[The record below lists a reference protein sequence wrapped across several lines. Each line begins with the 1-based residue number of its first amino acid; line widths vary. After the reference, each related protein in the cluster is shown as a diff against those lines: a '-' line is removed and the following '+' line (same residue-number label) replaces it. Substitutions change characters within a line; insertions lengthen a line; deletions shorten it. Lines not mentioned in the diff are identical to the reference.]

1 MIQLYDLQMKRLWEL
16 FAGKPVQVHAGDVNN
31 AWPENPD
38 FEMIFQKDVAFEL
51 GGGKAASAN
60 LTCVTDDAFVFRSG
74 GRDAGCQNMEGRG
87 AESREAEGQGTESRY
102 AESRYAEGQGTES
115 LAAGKAPDLPG
126 DQILVYGPD
135 LQEIGQDCNYAR
147 ICEVLVRETGNREGK
162 QDPSEIFKLLQDLD
176 FVKFHV
182 YGKGFMMRT
191 SGQSAREAVRVSKK
205 ALQDGITFEKIGNAM
220 ISHYKENPNVLAV
233 RIRFIT
239 LDDFAYDKLSEEAK
253 IAVEIRNSLSKI
265 QKGLPTECSV
275 CEIREICNE
284 VEGLR
289 ELHFGKG
296 HKAPKEQKK
305 RLLSGGE

>member
-1 MIQLYDLQMKRLWEL
+1 
-16 FAGKPVQVHAGDVNN
+16 
-31 AWPENPD
+31 
-38 FEMIFQKDVAFEL
+38 
-51 GGGKAASAN
+51 
-60 LTCVTDDAFVFRSG
+60 
-74 GRDAGCQNMEGRG
+74 
-87 AESREAEGQGTESRY
+87 
-102 AESRYAEGQGTES
+102 
-115 LAAGKAPDLPG
+115 
-126 DQILVYGPD
+126 
-135 LQEIGQDCNYAR
+135 
-147 ICEVLVRETGNREGK
+147 
-162 QDPSEIFKLLQDLD
+162 
-176 FVKFHV
+176 
-182 YGKGFMMRT
+182 
-191 SGQSAREAVRVSKK
+191 
-205 ALQDGITFEKIGNAM
+205 M

-296 HKAPKEQKK
+296 HKAPEEQKK